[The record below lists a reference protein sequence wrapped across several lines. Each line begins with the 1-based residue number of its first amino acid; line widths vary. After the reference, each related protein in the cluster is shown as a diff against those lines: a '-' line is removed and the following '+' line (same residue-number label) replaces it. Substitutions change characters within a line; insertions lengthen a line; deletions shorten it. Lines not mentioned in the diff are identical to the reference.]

1 VFDYA
6 NPPDLR
12 DANAR
17 ALHDQRAASV
27 AALGEKW
34 VSYFD
39 TNDLEKRLHAAGFA
53 EIDDLGPKQIAQKF
67 FPSRASVAPATGG
80 HVVRARTIKE

>member
-6 NPPDLR
+6 NRPDLR

-17 ALHDQRAASV
+17 ALHEQRAASV
-27 AALGEKW
+27 AAVGEKW

-39 TNDLEKRLHAAGFA
+39 TNDLVQRLRTMGFTH
-53 EIDDLGPKQIAQKF
+53 IDDLGPKQIAQRF
-67 FPSRASVAPATGG
+67 FPSRASVAPETGG
-80 HVVRARTIKE
+80 HVVRAGTNGK